1 MSNSDIHLGYIKI
14 INLINKMKKSI
25 LLSMLAIS
33 SIFLQIG
40 CAPQSIMN
48 VNSAKWQVFPPNAPS
63 PQTKQIQAAISGYN
77 RLITSTYLTYPEWYI
92 VYNSQEYADYLKSH
106 LPSSFPYF
114 SSISQYW
121 WGYGAV
127 NHITKN
133 RFPPDM
139 GDHLMLSVIGTSY
152 SLEYVIKGFYEN
164 SIGKFTELLSG
175 NEPTEEDRYGQ
186 KVAEEY
192 ANYIPK
198 DPWFDFSYIRAL
210 SGLWT
215 KTSLVGPHMI
225 RKAERKLI
233 FSLEYSIKAV
243 YASIIRAGS
252 HLTYGTVDTSVYALA
267 NNVPRNIY
275 KKHKNIKPVKSI
287 NAKADIISLPSEQPF
302 TEAITKM
309 MNSGVQFKDIAGNS
323 EILVTAVTPRNWV
336 FKNKNAQ
343 LLFTVNILTQPK
355 LHRIAIRVP
364 TKSLLTI
371 LEYLQRNNAVIEHVY
386 AY

>member
-1 MSNSDIHLGYIKI
+1 
-14 INLINKMKKSI
+14 MKKI
-25 LLSMLAIS
+25 GLLSMLVIS

-40 CAPQSIMN
+40 CAPHSTMN
-48 VNSAKWQVFPPNAPS
+48 VDSAEWQVFPTNTLS
-63 PQTKQIQAAISGYN
+63 PQTKQIQAAIPGYN

-121 WGYGAV
+121 WGYNAV

-133 RFPPDM
+133 RFPPDR

-152 SLEYVIKGFYEN
+152 SLEYLVKGLYEN
-164 SIGKFTELLSG
+164 SVGKFTELLSG
-175 NEPTEEDRYGQ
+175 NEPTEEDSYGQ

-192 ANYIPK
+192 ANYIPQA
-198 DPWFDFSYIRAL
+198 PWFDFSYSRAL

-225 RKAERKLI
+225 RKTERKLI

-243 YASIIRAGS
+243 YASIIRVGS
-252 HLTYGTVDTSVYALA
+252 HLTYGTVDSNVYALA

-275 KKHKNIKPVKSI
+275 KKYKNIKHVRSI
-287 NAKADIISLPSEQPF
+287 NTKTDIISLPNEQPF

-309 MNSGVQFKDIAGNS
+309 INSGIQFKDIAGNS
-323 EILVTAVTPRNWV
+323 EILVTAVTPKNWV

-343 LLFTVNILTQPK
+343 LLFTVNILTQPT

-364 TKSLLTI
+364 TKSLLMV
-371 LEYLQRNNAVIEHVY
+371 LQYLRRNNAVIEHVY

>member
-1 MSNSDIHLGYIKI
+1 MSNSGIHLGYMKI
-14 INLINKMKKSI
+14 IYLINKMKKNI
-25 LLSMLAIS
+25 LLSMLVIS

-48 VNSAKWQVFPPNAPS
+48 ADGAEWQVFPPNAPS
-63 PQTKQIQAAISGYN
+63 PKTKQIQAAIPGYN

-106 LPSSFPYF
+106 LPSNFPYF

-121 WGYGAV
+121 WGYSAV

-133 RFPPDM
+133 RFPPDA

-152 SLEYVIKGFYEN
+152 SLEYVIKGLYEN
-164 SIGKFTELLSG
+164 SIGKFTELLSV

-186 KVAEEY
+186 KVAAEY
-192 ANYIPK
+192 ANHIPK
-198 DPWFDFSYIRAL
+198 DPWFDFSYVRAL

-225 RKAERKLI
+225 RKTERKLI

-243 YASIIRAGS
+243 YASIIRLGS
-252 HLTYGTVDTSVYALA
+252 HLTYGTADSSVYALA
-267 NNVPRNIY
+267 NNIPHNIY
-275 KKHKNIKPVKSI
+275 KKHKNIKHIKSI

-309 MNSGVQFKDIAGNS
+309 MNSGAQLKDIAGNS

-343 LLFTVNILTQPK
+343 LLFTINILTQPT

-371 LEYLQRNNAVIEHVY
+371 LKYLQRNNAVIEHVY